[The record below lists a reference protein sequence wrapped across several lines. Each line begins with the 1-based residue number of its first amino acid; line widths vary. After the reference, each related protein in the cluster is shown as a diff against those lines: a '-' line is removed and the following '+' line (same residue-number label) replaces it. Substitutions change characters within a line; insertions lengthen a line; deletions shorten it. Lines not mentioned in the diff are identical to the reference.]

1 MNYITFAFVIFTA
14 VTVLL
19 YYLWPWKK
27 YQWCVLLA
35 ASYVFYCSSSVRMA
49 VWMVIT
55 SIVIYLCALGM
66 EKLGDAEAAALH
78 RKKPD
83 GTALLRPEKKA
94 LKAAF
99 KRKRRA
105 LLTFGLLI
113 IFGILA
119 FFKYIPGLVSGI
131 SGGRFTMNLLLPI
144 GISFYTF
151 QSAGYLID
159 VYNGQS
165 RAEKNFFKIALFV
178 SFFPQIVQ
186 GPISFYDQLGQQ
198 LYEEHKPDWRGFKY
212 GLSLILFG
220 YLEKMVLADRIVGYI
235 YQVSDNYTQYSGT
248 LTGLAILLYALQLYA
263 DFAGGINISIG
274 IAQLFGISLQ
284 QNFRQPYF
292 SASINDY
299 WRRWHITLGA
309 WMKKYIFYP
318 LALTKGLTGLQKKLG
333 KSDFG
338 KTEFGRHLVMVLP
351 ASLSCLVVFLVVGI
365 WHGAG
370 MKYVAFGLW
379 NGIIIMISMIFEP
392 VFKGWNRKL
401 SINEKS
407 AAFRIFQCLRT
418 FLLVYI
424 GYVFDVGKNFRACL
438 GIFSSILTRQ
448 NFRSLPAE
456 IHSVWGDF
464 TSLTLVIVLFMTA
477 LLFAVDL
484 WHERHPGMSLR
495 GRIDAGPFVKE
506 WFMVTACVITIVIF
520 GVYGPGVNPVKFVY
534 MNF

>member
-55 SIVIYLCALGM
+55 SIVIYLCALRM

-99 KRKRRA
+99 KRKRKA

-119 FFKYIPGLVSGI
+119 FFKYIPGLISGI

-309 WMKKYIFYP
+309 WMKKIDGAAEEARKVRLRQNRIRQTSCHGAAGESVVPCCFPRRRY
-318 LALTKGLTGLQKKLG
+318 LARRRHEICGIRTLEWYYNHDLHDFRAGLQGVEQK
-333 KSDFG
+333 
-338 KTEFGRHLVMVLP
+338 
-351 ASLSCLVVFLVVGI
+351 
-365 WHGAG
+365 
-370 MKYVAFGLW
+370 AFY
-379 NGIIIMISMIFEP
+379 
-392 VFKGWNRKL
+392 
-401 SINEKS
+401 
-407 AAFRIFQCLRT
+407 Q
-418 FLLVYI
+418 
-424 GYVFDVGKNFRACL
+424 
-438 GIFSSILTRQ
+438 
-448 NFRSLPAE
+448 
-456 IHSVWGDF
+456 
-464 TSLTLVIVLFMTA
+464 
-477 LLFAVDL
+477 
-484 WHERHPGMSLR
+484 
-495 GRIDAGPFVKE
+495 
-506 WFMVTACVITIVIF
+506 
-520 GVYGPGVNPVKFVY
+520 
-534 MNF
+534 